1 MTRKK
6 PAKKKAASKKK
17 SASKKKAASKKKPAK
32 KAARRKPVKKSAAR
46 RAPARLA
53 RAAPPETLA
62 VEAAPEAA
70 PDALA
75 AEAAPTPLETYNA
88 VTRELVSVPDGF
100 VEEGTVPIR
109 LDWTGLEIGDDVA
122 PGAVIGHWIW
132 QTGRTE
138 IRAPAGCA
146 GTVLDLRVPEC
157 DILDQ
162 PPSQVLLV
170 LAQ

>member
-17 SASKKKAASKKKPAK
+17 SASKKKAASTK

-75 AEAAPTPLETYNA
+75 AEAAPTPLEAYNP
-88 VTRELVSVPDGF
+88 VTRELVSVPVSF
-100 VEEGTVPIR
+100 VEQGTVPIR